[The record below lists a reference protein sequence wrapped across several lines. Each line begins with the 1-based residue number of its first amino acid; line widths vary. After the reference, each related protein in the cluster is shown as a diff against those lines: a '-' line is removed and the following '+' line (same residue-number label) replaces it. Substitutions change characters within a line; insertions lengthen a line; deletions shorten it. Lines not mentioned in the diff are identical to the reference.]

1 MDLFDYA
8 QQKALDEEGPLAF
21 RMRPKTI
28 EEFAGQEHLVAPGR
42 LLYSALKADNPFSAI
57 FYGPPGTGKTTLAKI
72 IASSSQAVFVQVD
85 ATSTGVGELRKVLKE
100 ARDRLKFYSQKTI
113 LFIDE
118 IHRFN
123 KAQQDVL
130 LPGVEEGVAIL
141 IGATT
146 ENPYISVNSPLLSR
160 TRVMSFYPL
169 KPKNLDQILERT
181 ISDPERGLG
190 KLQLKVASEARE
202 HWIRLSGG
210 DARFLLNAL
219 EIAVNLTLPGP
230 DGVIHIGLDEAAAAV
245 QQAPVIYDRQG
256 DQHYDVIS
264 AFIKSMRGSD
274 PDAVLHYLARML
286 KAGED
291 PRFIARRIVIH
302 AAEDVGLADPMA
314 LVVAEA
320 ASRAVEHIGM
330 PEGRLVLAEAALYV
344 ACAPKSNSVYKGI
357 GEALKDLEKGA
368 AGEVPKHL
376 RDASYRGAKKL
387 GHGDGYLYPH
397 NYQGHYVSQQYL
409 PDPLK
414 WRRYYEPSESGR
426 ERHIKEYLAALK
438 KAQRKDAT

>member
-230 DGVIHIGLDEAAAAV
+230 DGVIHIGLDEAA
-245 QQAPVIYDRQG
+245 
-256 DQHYDVIS
+256 
-264 AFIKSMRGSD
+264 
-274 PDAVLHYLARML
+274 
-286 KAGED
+286 
-291 PRFIARRIVIH
+291 
-302 AAEDVGLADPMA
+302 
-314 LVVAEA
+314 
-320 ASRAVEHIGM
+320 
-330 PEGRLVLAEAALYV
+330 
-344 ACAPKSNSVYKGI
+344 
-357 GEALKDLEKGA
+357 
-368 AGEVPKHL
+368 
-376 RDASYRGAKKL
+376 
-387 GHGDGYLYPH
+387 
-397 NYQGHYVSQQYL
+397 
-409 PDPLK
+409 
-414 WRRYYEPSESGR
+414 
-426 ERHIKEYLAALK
+426 
-438 KAQRKDAT
+438 

>member
-8 QQKALDEEGPLAF
+8 QKKALDEEGPLAF

-28 EEFAGQEHLVAPGR
+28 EEFAGQEHLVAPGQ
-42 LLYSALKADNPFSAI
+42 LLYAALKADNPFSAI

-72 IASSSQAVFVQVD
+72 VAYSSQAAFVQVD
-85 ATSTGVGELRKVLKE
+85 ATSTGVGELRKVLQE
-100 ARDRLKFYSQKTI
+100 ARDRLKFYSQRTI

-130 LPGVEEGVAIL
+130 LPAVEEGIVIL

-146 ENPYISVNSPLLSR
+146 ENPYFSVNSPLLSR
-160 TRVMSFYPL
+160 TRVMSFHPL
-169 KPKNLDQILERT
+169 KPEDLNQILERALT
-181 ISDPERGLG
+181 DPERGLG
-190 KLQLKVASEARE
+190 KMQLKLASEAKE

-219 EIAVNLTLPGP
+219 EMAVNLATPGP
-230 DGVIHIGLDEAAAAV
+230 DGVIHIELDEAAAAV

-344 ACAPKSNSVYKGI
+344 ACAPKSNSVYRGI
-357 GEALKDLEKGA
+357 GAAMKDIEKGDI
-368 AGEVPKHL
+368 GGVPKHL
-376 RDASYRGAKKL
+376 RDASYHGAKKL
-387 GHGDGYLYPH
+387 GSGDGYLYPH

-414 WRRYYEPSESGR
+414 RRRYYEPSESGR
-426 ERHIKEYLAALK
+426 ERHIKTFLALLK
-438 KAQRKDAT
+438 KGTTKNET